1 MTFFHFVNC
10 IALAYSPY
18 FIAYKYTGLSEYS
31 SIWKCAYAA
40 LVYFLTQLVKMLV
53 LATFF
58 PASDGETFE
67 ILPELMKSSADI
79 FDVIGLHLVIMNLIA
94 GKSEIRF
101 LATGIG
107 WAFAHSVASRLVGFW
122 VGARATAFH
131 WKFIQMA
138 LESNIDLIF
147 YIALVWLFSRN
158 DLKSKMKR
166 FVALLIAF
174 CVFHVFIYE

>member
-67 ILPELMKSSADI
+67 ILP
-79 FDVIGLHLVIMNLIA
+79 VI
-94 GKSEIRF
+94 
-101 LATGIG
+101 
-107 WAFAHSVASRLVGFW
+107 
-122 VGARATAFH
+122 
-131 WKFIQMA
+131 
-138 LESNIDLIF
+138 
-147 YIALVWLFSRN
+147 
-158 DLKSKMKR
+158 
-166 FVALLIAF
+166 LLI
-174 CVFHVFIYE
+174 I